1 MQKKLFYRIILTL
14 TILWLML
21 LGLSACGK
29 QEGTVPLMHVEIYAD
44 NKSIAVNLPPE
55 QTIRQALDTAHISL
69 GTLDRVEPDLNT
81 IIDKPITIR
90 VIRVK
95 EEFSVEKEVIPFE
108 QKIVQTESLPEN
120 VTLLAQKGTN
130 GEKEI
135 TYRHLYE
142 DGVEVSKT
150 PINEGVITKE
160 AVPQIMMVGIQK
172 PFITYDVPGRIAY
185 ILGGNA
191 WIIDGNTA
199 NRILVVSSGDLDGR
213 VFRLSPDGE
222 WLLFTRR
229 ETKDEQI
236 NSLWAAH
243 LVDFDKPIKIINL
256 KITNVVHFADWY
268 PKTGSLKI
276 VFSTVEPR
284 STAPGWQANNNLLSV
299 EFSASGWIDKWKT
312 IIDTNSGG
320 VYGWWGTDFAVNHE
334 TGEIAFSRP
343 DGVGIV
349 NSDNGMDVLLPITPF
364 QTGSEWAWVP
374 GISWSPD
381 GKFIYSIDHIP
392 DQEHATAEESRIFT
406 LSAISTEQANV
417 FHLIQNSGMFSYP
430 SASPWIQKSSN
441 ESVYQ
446 LAYLQALI
454 PDQSETSRYKLVVMD
469 QDGSNSKDL
478 FPNEGQPGLDPQ
490 TVVWSPEPMGDSG
503 FFALAVI
510 YQGNL
515 YIVDTSAA
523 ENQPVLVRQITGD
536 GLVNKVVW
544 SSRYGG

>member
-1 MQKKLFYRIILTL
+1 MVR
-14 TILWLML
+14 
-21 LGLSACGK
+21 
-29 QEGTVPLMHVEIYAD
+29 VEFYAD
-44 NKSIAVNLPPE
+44 NKNIAIDIPVGR
-55 QTIRQALDTAHISL
+55 TIRQALDIAQISL
-69 GTLDRVEPDLNT
+69 GPLDRTEPDLNT
-81 IIDKPITIR
+81 IIEKSLSVR

-95 EEFSVEKEVIPFE
+95 EEFSIEKEIIPFE

-120 VTLLAQKGTN
+120 ITLLAQKGSN

-135 TYRHLYE
+135 TYRHVYE

-150 PINEGVITKE
+150 PVNEGIIVKE
-160 AVPQIMMVGIQK
+160 AVPQILMVGIQK
-172 PFITYDVPGRIAY
+172 PFITYNVPGRIAY

-213 VFRLSPDGE
+213 VFSLSSNGE
-222 WLLFTRR
+222 WLLYTRR
-229 ETKDEQI
+229 EEKKDQI

-243 LVDFDKPIKIINL
+243 LVDFDKPIKVINL

-284 STAPGWQANNNLLSV
+284 NTAPGWQANNNLLSV
-299 EFSASGWIDKWKT
+299 EFSASGWIDKWRT

-320 VYGWWGTDFAVNHE
+320 VYGWWGTNFSVNQE
-334 TGEIAFSRP
+334 TGSIAFSRP
-343 DGVGIV
+343 DGVGLVDIE
-349 NSDNGMDVLLPITPF
+349 NGMNVLLPISPF

-381 GKFIYSIDHIP
+381 GKFIYTVDHVP
-392 DQEHATAEESRIFT
+392 DQEHVSPEESPSFSLT
-406 LSAISTEQANV
+406 AISTMDSHV
-417 FHLIQNSGMFSYP
+417 FHLVQNSGMFSYP
-430 SASPWIQKSSN
+430 IASPWEQKN
-441 ESVYQ
+441 GTESVCRI
-446 LAYLQALI
+446 AYLQAMI
-454 PDQSETSRYKLVVMD
+454 PNQSETSRYKLVVMD
-469 QDGSNSKDL
+469 QDGSNSTDI

-490 TVVWSPEPMGDSG
+490 KVVWSPEPMSDSG
-503 FFALAVI
+503 VYALAVI

-515 YIVDTSAA
+515 YIIDSAST
-523 ENQPVLVRQITGD
+523 ENQPIMVRQITGD

-544 SSRYGG
+544 SSK

>member
-1 MQKKLFYRIILTL
+1 MFRRRVLPNIHVVGILFFLL
-14 TILWLML
+14 TIL
-21 LGLSACGK
+21 SACVK
-29 QEGTVPLMHVEIYAD
+29 QESPLTMVRVEFYAD
-44 NKSIAVNLPPE
+44 NKNIAIDIPIGR
-55 QTIRQALDTAHISL
+55 TIRQALDIAQISL
-69 GTLDRVEPDLNT
+69 GPLDRTEPDLNT
-81 IIDKPITIR
+81 IIEKSLSVR

-95 EEFSVEKEVIPFE
+95 EEFSIEKEIIPFE

-120 VTLLAQKGTN
+120 ITLLAQKGSN

-135 TYRHLYE
+135 TYRHVYE

-150 PINEGVITKE
+150 PVNEGIIVKE
-160 AVPQIMMVGIQK
+160 AVPQILMVGIQK
-172 PFITYDVPGRIAY
+172 PFITYNVPGRIAY

-213 VFRLSPDGE
+213 VFSLSSNGE
-222 WLLFTRR
+222 WLLYTRR
-229 ETKDEQI
+229 EEKKDQI

-243 LVDFDKPIKIINL
+243 LVDFDKPIKVINL

-284 STAPGWQANNNLLSV
+284 NTAPGWQANNNLLSV
-299 EFSASGWIDKWKT
+299 EFSASGWIDKWRT

-320 VYGWWGTDFAVNHE
+320 VYGWWGTVFSVNQE
-334 TGEIAFSRP
+334 TGSIAFSRP
-343 DGVGIV
+343 DGVGLVDIE
-349 NSDNGMDVLLPITPF
+349 NGMNVLLPISPF

-381 GKFIYSIDHIP
+381 GKFIYTVDHVP
-392 DQEHATAEESRIFT
+392 DQEHVSPEESPSFSLT
-406 LSAISTEQANV
+406 AISTMDSHV
-417 FHLIQNSGMFSYP
+417 FHLVQNSGMFSYP
-430 SASPWIQKSSN
+430 IASPWEQKSGM
-441 ESVYQ
+441 ESVYRI
-446 LAYLQALI
+446 AYLQAMI
-454 PDQSETSRYKLVVMD
+454 PNQSETSRYKLVVMD
-469 QDGSNSKDL
+469 QDGSNSSDI

-490 TVVWSPEPMGDSG
+490 RVVWSPEPMSDSG
-503 FFALAVI
+503 VYALAVI

-515 YIVDTSAA
+515 YIIDSAST
-523 ENQPVLVRQITGD
+523 ENQPIMVRQITGD

-544 SSRYGG
+544 SSK

>member
-1 MQKKLFYRIILTL
+1 SMS
-14 TILWLML
+14 

-29 QEGTVPLMHVEIYAD
+29 RDWTMPLTRVEIYVD

-55 QTIRQALDTAHISL
+55 QTIRQALEIAHISL

-160 AVPQIMMVGIQK
+160 ALPQIMMVGIQK

-229 ETKDEQI
+229 ETKEGQI

-284 STAPGWQANNNLLSV
+284 NTAPGWQANNNLLSV

-320 VYGWWGTDFAVNHE
+320 VYGWWGTEFSVNDE
-334 TGEIAFSRP
+334 TGGIAFSRP

-349 NSDNGMDVLLPITPF
+349 NSDNGMDVLLPIIPF

-392 DQEHATAEESRIFT
+392 DQEHGTAEESRIFT
-406 LSAISTEQANV
+406 LSAISIEPSNV

-430 SASPWIQKSSN
+430 SASPWIQKSGN

-469 QDGSNSKDL
+469 QDGSNAKDL

-490 TVVWSPEPMGDSG
+490 TVVWSPEPMKDSG

-515 YIVDTSAA
+515 YIIDTSAE
-523 ENQPVLVRQITGD
+523 ENQPILVRQITGD